1 MEEEFCSDGQL
12 LVAVNGDGNVCGI
25 QRLGSSA
32 VEPEMMTEMLEVHFY
47 LHTQSLVG
55 IWQNATLF
63 ILKFS
68 TYQLCLRWL
77 LTLVCR

>member
-32 VEPEMMTEMLEVHFY
+32 FEPEMIKEMLGV
-47 LHTQSLVG
+47 SLCSFGGRVM
-55 IWQNATLF
+55 IN
-63 ILKFS
+63 I
-68 TYQLCLRWL
+68 
-77 LTLVCR
+77 V

>member
-32 VEPEMMTEMLEVHFY
+32 VEPVIVTEMLEVCIYYIFD
-47 LHTQSLVG
+47 
-55 IWQNATLF
+55 
-63 ILKFS
+63 
-68 TYQLCLRWL
+68 
-77 LTLVCR
+77 

>member
-32 VEPEMMTEMLEVHFY
+32 VEPVIVTEMLEVCIIH
-47 LHTQSLVG
+47 LTKLARRTLIKVHQHTG
-55 IWQNATLF
+55 
-63 ILKFS
+63 
-68 TYQLCLRWL
+68 
-77 LTLVCR
+77 

>member
-32 VEPEMMTEMLEVHFY
+32 VEPEMMTEMLEVHLY
-47 LHTQSLVG
+47 LHTKLSWHLAKCYT
-55 IWQNATLF
+55 IHT
-63 ILKFS
+63 
-68 TYQLCLRWL
+68 
-77 LTLVCR
+77 